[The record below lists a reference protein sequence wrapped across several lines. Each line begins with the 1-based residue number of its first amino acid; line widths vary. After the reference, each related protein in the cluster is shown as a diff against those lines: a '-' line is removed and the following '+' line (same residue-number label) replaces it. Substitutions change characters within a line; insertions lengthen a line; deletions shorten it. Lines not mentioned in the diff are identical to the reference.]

1 MGRRSSAP
9 PPSGCKRRTYTKGLD
24 GKRGSRSQSLPIRAT
39 RANLPTMSE
48 LRTAL
53 ADALGPLYRIER
65 EVRPVGEYRLFVAT
79 QAQNGTEL
87 LVKILPAAL
96 SLGINDL
103 QFERAVLLIA
113 ERLSHP
119 NLVKPRGAG
128 RAGSFV
134 YHTRPFVPG
143 TTLRA
148 WIGNNGAIPLA
159 RAVDILRG
167 VLSGLAHAHEA
178 DVAHGELKPE
188 NVLLADEGVLV
199 ADTGIAG
206 ALGRPATPRNDM
218 AAVQLLARE
227 MLSGLKPT
235 IGQEPLERTRSLPLW
250 LTEWLRSR
258 WSDAGRALA
267 GMRPPPPSSP
277 PSPQLFA

>member
-1 MGRRSSAP
+1 
-9 PPSGCKRRTYTKGLD
+9 
-24 GKRGSRSQSLPIRAT
+24 
-39 RANLPTMSE
+39 MSE
-48 LRTAL
+48 LRAAL
-53 ADALGPLYRIER
+53 AAALGPLYRIER

-79 QAQNGTEL
+79 QSENGTEL
-87 LVKILPAAL
+87 LVKVLPAAL

-119 NLVKPRGAG
+119 NLVRPRGAG

-178 DVAHGELKPE
+178 DVSHGELKPE

-199 ADTGIAG
+199 ADTGIASS
-206 ALGRPATPRNDM
+206 LGKPATPRNDM

-267 GMRPPPPSSP
+267 GLRQPPPSNP

>member
-1 MGRRSSAP
+1 
-9 PPSGCKRRTYTKGLD
+9 
-24 GKRGSRSQSLPIRAT
+24 
-39 RANLPTMSE
+39 MSE
-48 LRTAL
+48 LRAAL

-79 QAQNGTEL
+79 QSQNGSEL

-103 QFERAVLLIA
+103 QFERAVLLVA
-113 ERLSHP
+113 ERLRHP
-119 NLVKPRGAG
+119 HLVIPRGAG
-128 RAGSFV
+128 RAGAFV

-159 RAVDILRG
+159 RTVEILRSI
-167 VLSGLAHAHEA
+167 LSGLEYAHSLEIF
-178 DVAHGELKPE
+178 HGELKPE
-188 NVLLADEGVLV
+188 NVLLSDTGVMV
-199 ADTGIAG
+199 ADTGIAS
-206 ALGRPATPRNDM
+206 ALGKPATPRNDM

-258 WSDAGRALA
+258 WSDAGRGLA
-267 GMRPPPPSSP
+267 GRAHPPLPRLPPRVSHRA
-277 PSPQLFA
+277 QHQRV

>member
-1 MGRRSSAP
+1 
-9 PPSGCKRRTYTKGLD
+9 
-24 GKRGSRSQSLPIRAT
+24 
-39 RANLPTMSE
+39 MSE

-87 LVKILPAAL
+87 LVKVLPAAL

-159 RAVDILRG
+159 RVVEILRG
-167 VLSGLAHAHEA
+167 ILSGLAAAHAAEIS
-178 DVAHGELKPE
+178 HGELKPE

-199 ADTGIAG
+199 ADTGLAS
-206 ALGRPATPRNDM
+206 ALGKPATPRNDM
-218 AAVQLLARE
+218 AAAQSLARE
-227 MLSGLKPT
+227 MLTGSKPT
-235 IGQEPLERTRSLPLW
+235 VGDEPLESTRTLPLW

-258 WSDAGRALA
+258 WTDAGRALA
-267 GMRPPPPSSP
+267 GMRPPPPSS
-277 PSPQLFA
+277 SQSSQLFA

>member
-1 MGRRSSAP
+1 MSA
-9 PPSGCKRRTYTKGLD
+9 
-24 GKRGSRSQSLPIRAT
+24 
-39 RANLPTMSE
+39 

-79 QAQNGTEL
+79 QAQNGSEL

-159 RAVDILRG
+159 RTVEILRG
-167 VLSGLAHAHEA
+167 ILSGLAAAHAAEI
-178 DVAHGELKPE
+178 AHGELKAE

-199 ADTGIAG
+199 ADTGIAS
-206 ALGRPATPRNDM
+206 ALGKPATPRNDM
-218 AAVQLLARE
+218 AAAQSLARE
-227 MLSGLKPT
+227 MLTGSKPT
-235 IGQEPLERTRSLPLW
+235 IGDEPLEQTRTLPLW

-267 GMRPPPPSSP
+267 GMRPPPPSS
-277 PSPQLFA
+277 SQSSQLFA